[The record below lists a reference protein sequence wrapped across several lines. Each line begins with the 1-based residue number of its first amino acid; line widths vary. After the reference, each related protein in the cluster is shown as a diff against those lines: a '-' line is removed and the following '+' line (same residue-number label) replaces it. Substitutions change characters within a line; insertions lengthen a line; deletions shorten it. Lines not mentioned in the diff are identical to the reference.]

1 MKKVDNLLLEYQLML
16 EYKRAKELIL
26 IENFIN
32 SISESIEFEYDKTVN
47 ITIGDILESVSEFDF
62 SDNPDFLALVEMQ
75 TPAQRKAAKE
85 RSKKSAPIATRMSR

>member
-47 ITIGDILESVSEFDF
+47 ITIGDIYAIFKNNNYDETKFEEYLRIKLNMYSNFYIKNLIKQINIIYYF
-62 SDNPDFLALVEMQ
+62 S
-75 TPAQRKAAKE
+75 
-85 RSKKSAPIATRMSR
+85 II